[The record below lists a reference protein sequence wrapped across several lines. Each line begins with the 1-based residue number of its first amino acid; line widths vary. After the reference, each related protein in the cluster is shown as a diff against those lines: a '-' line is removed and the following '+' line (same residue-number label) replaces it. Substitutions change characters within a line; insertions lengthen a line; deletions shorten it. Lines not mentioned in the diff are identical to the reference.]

1 MEHVMATVRVYVKG
15 TQAEFDDLFIKANVR
30 FGEYKDGKW
39 VVDIRIPDVNV
50 KQNPYR
56 YYRIT
61 TIRGL
66 IKKLESNGH
75 LSEQLLVRKCIY

>member
-1 MEHVMATVRVYVKG
+1 MATVRVYVKG
-15 TQAEFDDLFIKANVR
+15 TQEEFDDLFVKANVR
-30 FGEYKDGKW
+30 FGEYKNSKW
-39 VVDIRIPDVNV
+39 VVDIRIPDINV

-66 IKKLESNGH
+66 LKKLEANGR
-75 LSEQLLVRKCIY
+75 LSEQMLVRRCIY